1 MTEKKIVFSGI
12 QPSGNLT
19 IGNFLGAMKYFV
31 GLQEDYECFF
41 AVADIH
47 AITVPKIPKDL
58 RKQSLELIALYL
70 ATGIDPKK
78 STIFIQSHVH
88 QHAELAWV
96 LSSISYMGQLSRMTQ
111 YKDKLQKAGEE
122 NNNSALFMYPVL
134 MAADILLYQTDLVP
148 VGEDQKQHLELAR
161 DLAIRFNSKYSET
174 FKVPDGLIPKSNGRI
189 MSLKNASS
197 KMSKSDPDPNSAIYI
212 LDDRDTIIRKVR
224 KAVTDSLGNF
234 SYNDEQ
240 KELKN
245 LINIYKA
252 FSDMEIEDI
261 VREYEGENYSR
272 FKQDLGELID
282 SKLTPIR
289 ENYFEILEDKE
300 YLNKVLKESGE
311 KASYFANKT
320 LRKVYKKVGFYQL

>member
-41 AVADIH
+41 AVADMH

>member
-31 GLQEDYECFF
+31 GLQENYECFF
-41 AVADIH
+41 AVADMH

-212 LDDRDTIIRKVR
+212 LDDMYTIIRKVR

-282 SKLTPIR
+282 SKLAPIR

>member
-1 MTEKKIVFSGI
+1 
-12 QPSGNLT
+12 
-19 IGNFLGAMKYFV
+19 
-31 GLQEDYECFF
+31 
-41 AVADIH
+41 
-47 AITVPKIPKDL
+47 
-58 RKQSLELIALYL
+58 
-70 ATGIDPKK
+70 
-78 STIFIQSHVH
+78 
-88 QHAELAWV
+88 
-96 LSSISYMGQLSRMTQ
+96 MTQ

-240 KELKN
+240 K
-245 LINIYKA
+245 
-252 FSDMEIEDI
+252 S
-261 VREYEGENYSR
+261 
-272 FKQDLGELID
+272 
-282 SKLTPIR
+282 
-289 ENYFEILEDKE
+289 
-300 YLNKVLKESGE
+300 
-311 KASYFANKT
+311 
-320 LRKVYKKVGFYQL
+320 

>member
-31 GLQEDYECFF
+31 GLQENYECFF
-41 AVADIH
+41 AVADMH

-282 SKLTPIR
+282 SKLAPIR

>member
-1 MTEKKIVFSGI
+1 
-12 QPSGNLT
+12 
-19 IGNFLGAMKYFV
+19 
-31 GLQEDYECFF
+31 
-41 AVADIH
+41 
-47 AITVPKIPKDL
+47 
-58 RKQSLELIALYL
+58 
-70 ATGIDPKK
+70 
-78 STIFIQSHVH
+78 
-88 QHAELAWV
+88 
-96 LSSISYMGQLSRMTQ
+96 MTQ

>member
-41 AVADIH
+41 AVADMY

>member
-31 GLQEDYECFF
+31 GLQENYECFF
-41 AVADIH
+41 AVADMH

-282 SKLTPIR
+282 SKLSPIR

>member
-31 GLQEDYECFF
+31 GLQENYECFF
-41 AVADIH
+41 AVADMH

-197 KMSKSDPDPNSAIYI
+197 KMSKSDPDRNLAIYI

-282 SKLTPIR
+282 SKLSPIR

>member
-1 MTEKKIVFSGI
+1 
-12 QPSGNLT
+12 
-19 IGNFLGAMKYFV
+19 MKYFV

-41 AVADIH
+41 AVADMH